1 LLLFGTPL
9 SRISDQELQ
18 GLAKRHG
25 FDRLLQASD
34 VAAETWRRNREERHN
49 PGGYLQSL
57 CASLIVPD
65 WYVPYEERKE
75 MVEAAQRQ
83 KSEACKAQAAEKERE
98 EAQIMAR
105 NELWES
111 LSEEQR
117 EEYQSQALADL
128 PPGIAPPMAVTAM
141 AKLLAWEVEH
151 LIAAG

>member
-1 LLLFGTPL
+1 
-9 SRISDQELQ
+9 
-18 GLAKRHG
+18 
-25 FDRLLQASD
+25 
-34 VAAETWRRNREERHN
+34 
-49 PGGYLQSL
+49 
-57 CASLIVPD
+57 VPD

-75 MVEAAQRQ
+75 TVEAAQRQ
-83 KSEACKAQAAEKERE
+83 KSEACKAQAAEKERD

-128 PPGIAPPMAVTAM
+128 PPWIAPPMAVTAM